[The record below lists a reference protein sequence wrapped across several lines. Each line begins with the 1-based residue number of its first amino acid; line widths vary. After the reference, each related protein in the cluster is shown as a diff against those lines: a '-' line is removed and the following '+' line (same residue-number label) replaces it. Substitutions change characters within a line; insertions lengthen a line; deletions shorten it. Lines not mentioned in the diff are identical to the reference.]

1 MGFSAQHPMRCH
13 TLSIVFSSVGGRLFS
28 LRDELKKFVGAFE
41 PGRYPGADAAELVV
55 VFAEIERSAVAGK
68 LLAARRVEETD
79 VHKQEGHRSAAD
91 WLASQSGEPV
101 GQAVTDLANAKKID
115 ENPTVREAFLSG
127 DLSEAQANEIAAASE
142 DSPGDAAEL
151 VGLAQ
156 FSSFSD
162 LKKKCREKRAA
173 TDSAEDEAT
182 RYERIRKSRYLKLWT
197 DSDGAGHLEAKMT
210 PDAFGIV
217 KSTLE
222 QVAKE
227 IFEEARKEGRRESQR
242 AYLVDALV
250 KMAGGTG
257 SWVTGEDSKSSRRR
271 PLIRLR
277 VDLPALLRGHRA
289 KGEVCEIP
297 GIDSPVP
304 VATARAL
311 IGDAF
316 LELFIAEGT
325 DVRTVV
331 TDTRH
336 VARALQIALEERDSV
351 CCVPGCNQSMG
362 LERDHWQTDFV
373 KGGETSIANLA
384 MLCPHHHDRKT
395 HRGWRLVGPPGRW
408 RFIGPEG
415 EEPIRSPG
423 GSDPP
428 EQTLLL

>member
-1 MGFSAQHPMRCH
+1 MLLDKIRRGTAMIEEALSAFDPA
-13 TLSIVFSSVGGRLFS
+13 LL
-28 LRDELKKFVGAFE
+28 
-41 PGRYPGADAAELVV
+41 PGDAAADLVRVLTRTERIV
-55 VFAEIERSAVAGK
+55 VAAKGLS
-68 LLAARRVEETD
+68 ARRVEETNL
-79 VHKQEGHRSAAD
+79 HAKSGHRSAAE
-91 WLASQSGEPV
+91 WLADETGEPV

-115 ENPTVREAFLSG
+115 ENPDVREAFRSG
-127 DLSEAQANEIAAASE
+127 DLSEAQANEIASATE

-151 VGLAQ
+151 VQLAGEVG
-156 FSSFSD
+156 FSD

-173 TDSAEDEAT
+173 TNSAEDEAV

-217 KSTLE
+217 KSGLE
-222 QVAKE
+222 QIAKE
-227 IFEEARKEGRRESQR
+227 IFEEARKEDRRESQR

-250 KMAGGTG
+250 AMAAGTG
-257 SWVTGEDSKSSRRR
+257 SCSGGEDSKSSRRR

-277 VDLPALLRGHRA
+277 VDLPALLRGHRTE
-289 KGEVCEIP
+289 GEVCEIP

-325 DVRTVV
+325 DVKTVV

-336 VARALQIALEERDSV
+336 VAKALQIALEERDSV
-351 CCVPGCNQSMG
+351 CSVPGCNQSMG
-362 LERDHWQTDFV
+362 LERDHWQTDFI

-384 MLCPHHHDRKT
+384 MLCPHHHDQKT
-395 HRGWRLVGPPGRW
+395 YRGWRLVGPPGRW
-408 RFIGPEG
+408 RFVGPEG
-415 EEPIRSPG
+415 DEPIRSPG